1 MEGVT
6 TPQYDGVDTRVSAVW
21 NAQQAGTDA
30 GFTALSQSDALH
42 AGLTGSKL
50 NTRQYVIVIGCLR
63 YRVESRSVSSDRC
76 RYPVLARM
84 NGLDKHKS

>member
-1 MEGVT
+1 M
-6 TPQYDGVDTRVSAVW
+6 
-21 NAQQAGTDA
+21 QASTL
-30 GFTALSQSDALH
+30 FHNQMHFH
-42 AGLTGSKL
+42 AGLTGSKP
-50 NTRQYVIVIGCLR
+50 NTRQYVIVIGCQA